1 MFKSFLPDIWD
12 YKIENE
18 KEEDKDEEENRHSLS
33 LHSSSQF
40 DDRHQEQQDFDFND
54 DEFLVIH
61 KLDNYSNEITFTT
74 FDFHDLE
81 KVVDR
86 EI

>member
-1 MFKSFLPDIWD
+1 MFKSFLPYIWD
-12 YKIENE
+12 DKIKNE
-18 KEEDKDEEENRHSLS
+18 EEEDKDEEENRHSLS
-33 LHSSSQF
+33 LSSPSPF
-40 DDRHQEQQDFDFND
+40 DDRHQEEHFDFND

-86 EI
+86 